1 VRSTLAAALTVLSCV
16 VIVLATIA
24 LGVQQTLL
32 NTDRWVAVVGPLASD
47 PTVQSSVAQT
57 TSAMALN
64 AIDVQGRT
72 QSLPGPVR
80 NLTAPL
86 QSSVSTFV
94 TDQAQQLVA
103 SPQFAQLWVSA
114 NRTIHGA
121 LVQVLRG
128 EPSANGVVRIS
139 GGQVQVNLVML
150 MPALLQRLQQ
160 QAPAAI
166 LSQLPTDFG
175 YVSIGQVSTL
185 ATLQRAVQSLDTV
198 TLGLVVASPLLVVVT
213 LMVADDRRRTVM
225 WLGIGVALGLVFAGV
240 ALVLSELFA
249 MATLNGQPIS
259 GAAQVAL
266 SAMLVSIGIGMLVV
280 FVVAVAAALV
290 AGLRGE
296 RRTGRT
302 TELVTTLR

>member
-1 VRSTLAAALTVLSCV
+1 MRSTLSPALTVLSCV
-16 VIVLATIA
+16 VIVLATLA

-47 PTVQSSVAQT
+47 PMVQSSVAQT

-86 QSSVSTFV
+86 QSTVSTFV

-103 SPQFAQLWVSA
+103 SPQFAQLWVAA

-121 LVQVLRG
+121 LVQLLRG
-128 EPSANGVVRIS
+128 EPSANGAVRIS
-139 GGQVQVNLVML
+139 DGQVQVNLVML

-185 ATLQRAVQSLDTV
+185 TTLQRAVQGLDAI
-198 TLGLVVASPLLVVVT
+198 TLMLLVASPLLVVLT
-213 LMVADDRRRTVM
+213 LLVVPDRRRTVM
-225 WLGIGVALGLVFAGV
+225 WLGIGVALGMVLAAV
-240 ALVLSELFA
+240 ALVLLQALAVAS
-249 MATLNGQPIS
+249 LNGQPIS

-266 SAMLVSIGIGMLVV
+266 GAMLVSVGIGMLVV
-280 FVVAVAAALV
+280 FLVAVVVAVL
-290 AGLRGE
+290 AGLRGGS
-296 RRTGRT
+296 RSVQRTD
-302 TELVTTLR
+302 LVPTLR